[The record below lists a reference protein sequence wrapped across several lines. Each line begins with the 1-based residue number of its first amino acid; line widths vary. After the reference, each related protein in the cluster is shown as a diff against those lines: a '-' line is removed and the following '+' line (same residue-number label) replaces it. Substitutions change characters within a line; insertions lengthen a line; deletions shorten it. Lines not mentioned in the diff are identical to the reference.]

1 MWTFKNLLYDNFRR
15 NQPRLF
21 HTHECVCVY
30 IYIYIYDCFTQ
41 FSFVMIL
48 FVEAKNETMKLEFL

>member
-1 MWTFKNLLYDNFRR
+1 MIILEEI
-15 NQPRLF
+15 NQGF
-21 HTHECVCVY
+21 FTHTSVCVY

-48 FVEAKNETMKLEFL
+48 FVEAKNETMKLKFL